1 MAVKRLLLL
10 LNGCSCI
17 LEERGNG
24 EFEVFSAKAIYNNS
38 DVLNPLPFMQMD
50 GLIETDIPSSISN
63 SNSINVIMQY
73 VMDNFADYFYSY
85 PKLFLS
91 KKVEDY
97 LKEQGVSTIISND
110 FTFDVSIDH
119 VPTIKLDGTFDTMT
133 ILGNHDFIFQ
143 KWSNNFNILSLH
155 LRNTSSSFD
164 CSVIKKHMKIGWLR
178 ISTVRTISNTEN
190 IIKNKH
196 IESLSISTLRANI
209 KQIGEIVE
217 KHLTTHDVN
226 AFIDEMIEKGFEDFI

>member
-1 MAVKRLLLL
+1 MKRLLLL

-24 EFEVFSAKAIYNNS
+24 EFEVFSAKVIYNNK
-38 DVLNPLPFMQMD
+38 DVLNPLPFMQ
-50 GLIETDIPSSISN
+50 LEETVELDIPSSISN
-63 SNSINVIMQY
+63 SNSNNVIVEY
-73 VMDNFADYFYSY
+73 ILKNFAEEFFSY
-85 PKLFLS
+85 PRMFLS

-97 LKEQGVSTIISND
+97 LIEQGVTKIVSND
-110 FTFDVSIDH
+110 FTFDVHINHS
-119 VPTIKLDGTFDTMT
+119 PTITLDGIFHTMS
-133 ILGNHDFIFQ
+133 ILGNHNFIFEN
-143 KWSNNFNILSLH
+143 WSNNFNIQSLH
-155 LRNTSSSFD
+155 LRNSLSFD

-196 IESLSISTLRANI
+196 IESLSISTLRVNI

-226 AFIDEMIEKGFEDFI
+226 AFIEEMIEKGFEDFI

>member
-1 MAVKRLLLL
+1 MVVKRLLLL

-50 GLIETDIPSSISN
+50 GLIETVIPSSISN
-63 SNSINVIMQY
+63 SNSNNTIMQY
-73 VMDNFADYFYSY
+73 VMDNFADDFYSY

-97 LKEQGVSTIISND
+97 LIEQGVTKITSND
-110 FTFDVSIDH
+110 FTFDVSINH
-119 VPTIKLDGTFDTMT
+119 APTIKLDGSFDT
-133 ILGNHDFIFQ
+133 ISIVGNHNFIFEN
-143 KWSNNFNILSLH
+143 WSDNFNIHTLNLRDSL
-155 LRNTSSSFD
+155 LSFD
-164 CSVIKKHMKIGWLR
+164 CSTIKKHMKIGWLR
-178 ISTVRTISNTEN
+178 LSTVRSISNTEN
-190 IIKNKH
+190 LIKNRYM
-196 IESLSISTLRANI
+196 ESFSISTLRANI

-226 AFIDEMIEKGFEDFI
+226 AFIEEMIEKGFEDYI